1 VAKVPAEF
9 DSQSREDLR
18 SFGRK
23 RGRKPSP
30 RQRRLMDEGLPRLRV
45 DLAALRPGPLSDQF
59 TPPVTDV
66 WMEVG
71 FGGAEHLIHQARGN
85 PQVGIIGC
93 EPFEDGVIKAVAAV
107 EESELRNVRIH
118 PDDVRPLL
126 RALPVASLSKVF
138 VLFPDPWPK
147 ARHAKRR
154 LVSKPFL
161 DRLADVMK
169 PGAELRIATDIDA
182 YARTVLEAAIPH
194 PAFRWTATAPADW
207 RTPWPDWPGTRYE
220 AKALR
225 EGRRPMF
232 LTFIRT

>member
-1 VAKVPAEF
+1 MMSDNQQGPGT
-9 DSQSREDLR
+9 DLR

-30 RQRRLMDEGLPRLRV
+30 RQQVLMTECLPRVRLDIARLE
-45 DLAALRPGPLSDQF
+45 DAPLAAAFDGP
-59 TPPVTDV
+59 VREV
-66 WMEVG
+66 WLEVG
-71 FGGAEHLIHQARGN
+71 FGGAEHLIHQAKN
-85 PQVGIIGC
+85 HPEVGLIGC
-93 EPFEDGVIKAVAAV
+93 EPFEDGVIKAVTAI
-107 EESELRNVRIH
+107 EEQKLTNVRLH

-126 RALPVASLSKVF
+126 RALAPAQLTRVF
-138 VLFPDPWPK
+138 ILFPDPWPK

-154 LVSKPFL
+154 LVSRAFL
-161 DRLADVMK
+161 DRLAQVMR
-169 PGAELRIATDIDA
+169 PGAELRIATDIDS

-194 PAFRWTATAPADW
+194 PRFRWTASAAADW

-232 LTFIRT
+232 LTFIRA

>member
-1 VAKVPAEF
+1 MMSDNHEGAGA
-9 DSQSREDLR
+9 DLR

-30 RQRRLMDEGLPRLRV
+30 RQQSLMATCLPRLRV
-45 DLAALRPGPLSDQF
+45 DLARLGGTAVVDLFDV
-59 TPPVTDV
+59 PVREV
-66 WMEVG
+66 WLEVG
-71 FGGAEHLIHQARGN
+71 FGGAEHLVYQAKN
-85 PQVGIIGC
+85 HPDVGLIGC
-93 EPFEDGVIKAVAAV
+93 EPFEDGVIKALTAI
-107 EESELRNVRIH
+107 EEQKIANVRLH

-126 RALPVASLSKVF
+126 RALGPAALARVF

-154 LVSKPFL
+154 LISKTFL
-161 DRLADVMK
+161 DGLARVMQ
-169 PGAELRIATDIDA
+169 PGAELRIATDIDS

-194 PAFRWTATAPADW
+194 SAFCWTASTAADW

-232 LTFIRT
+232 FTFIRV